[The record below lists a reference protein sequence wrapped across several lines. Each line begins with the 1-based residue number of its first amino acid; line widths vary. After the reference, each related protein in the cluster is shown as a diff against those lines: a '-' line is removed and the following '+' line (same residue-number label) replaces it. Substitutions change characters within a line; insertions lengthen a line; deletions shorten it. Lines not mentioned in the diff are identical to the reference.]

1 VILTSTEA
9 QIPGYVIAA
18 YKGIVQGETW
28 DELLRQAEKTGAN
41 AVLNTRFD
49 DALDVD
55 TLFHGSAVVLK
66 RVHSPGPLLSKPNCR
81 KLPHSA
87 RRRR

>member
-1 VILTSTEA
+1 VILTSTEP
-9 QIPGYVIAA
+9 QIQGYWITS

-28 DELLRQAEKTGAN
+28 DDLLRRAEELGAN

-49 DALDVD
+49 DALDVE

-66 RVHSPGPLLSKPNCR
+66 PACAPRRV
-81 KLPHSA
+81 LPRPQ
-87 RRRR
+87 RRIISRANQSDQ